1 MLDSKTRRN
10 FIKYFLALGFLGPLL
25 VFLKRPFTFSSPT
38 TRKGVAMILPKPTYD
53 GKVSVEKAIKH
64 RRTIRS
70 YKPRALRL
78 EDFAQILFAAQ
89 GITDNGGFKRAAPS
103 GGALYPLDVYAVV
116 GKNCVDSLD
125 PGVYHYLPSGH
136 RLETISNGDKRGLI
150 AQAALEQMWMAH
162 APVNF
167 VITAEYARICSKYG
181 QRGVRYAITEAGH
194 VGQNI
199 FLQAEA
205 LGLAA
210 GIVGAFNDREIIR
223 VMEIPSDHEPLLIMP
238 VGYQKEFLDK

>member
-1 MLDSKTRRN
+1 MLDSNTRRN
-10 FIKYFLALGFLGPLL
+10 LIKYILALGFFGPLL
-25 VFLKRPFTFSSPT
+25 VFLKRPFALSRPSTG
-38 TRKGVAMILPKPTYD
+38 KGVAMILPKPTYD

-70 YKPRALRL
+70 YKAKALHL
-78 EDFAQILFAAQ
+78 EDFSQILFAAQ

-116 GKNCVDSLD
+116 GKGCVDGLE
-125 PGVYHYLPSGH
+125 PAVYHYLPSGH
-136 RLETISNGDKRGLI
+136 RLETISNGDRRGLV
-150 AQAALEQMWMAH
+150 AQAALHQMWMAQ

-181 QRGVRYAITEAGH
+181 QRGVRYAIIEAGH

-205 LGLAA
+205 LGLRS
-210 GIVGAFNDREIIR
+210 GIVGAFNDREVTK
-223 VMEIPSDHEPLLIMP
+223 VMEIPSEHEPLLIMP
-238 VGYQKEFLDK
+238 VGYQH

>member
-10 FIKYFLALGFLGPLL
+10 FIKYFLALGFFGPLL

-70 YKPRALRL
+70 YKPKALRL
-78 EDFAQILFAAQ
+78 EDFSQILFAAQ

-125 PGVYHYLPSGH
+125 PGVYHYLSSGH
-136 RLETISNGDKRGLI
+136 RLETISNGDRRGLI

-181 QRGVRYAITEAGH
+181 QRGVRYAIIEAGH

-199 FLQAEA
+199 FIQAEA
-205 LGLAA
+205 LGLRA
-210 GIVGAFNDREIIR
+210 GIVGAFNDREIIK
-223 VMEIPSDHEPLLIMP
+223 VMGIPFEHEPLLIMP
-238 VGYQKEFLDK
+238 VGYAY